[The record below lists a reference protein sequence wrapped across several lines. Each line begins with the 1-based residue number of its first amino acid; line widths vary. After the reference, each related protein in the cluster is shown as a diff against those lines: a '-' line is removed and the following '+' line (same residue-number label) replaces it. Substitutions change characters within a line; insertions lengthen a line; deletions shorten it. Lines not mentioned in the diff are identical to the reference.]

1 MKLYLLNCQFPTFSD
16 DFLCVIFFIISPQ
29 FFCSTGTI
37 NSSVSNTGIYLNLIK
52 IKKKW
57 LNKVKNHLVCT
68 FPPVH
73 IFVETV
79 IVAYLLIVNPLIV
92 ALIAFKIVEL
102 ILKRRMVRLRSC
114 QSYMSNFYNA
124 LLFIVVKNLKR

>member
-16 DFLCVIFFIISPQ
+16 DFLCVIFFIISSQ

-37 NSSVSNTGIYLNLIK
+37 NSSVSNTGIYLNLIYAEK
-52 IKKKW
+52 NDYIKDP
-57 LNKVKNHLVCT
+57 LVCI

-92 ALIAFKIVEL
+92 ALVSFKIVEL

-114 QSYMSNFYNA
+114 
-124 LLFIVVKNLKR
+124 

>member
-52 IKKKW
+52 IKNDYIKDP
-57 LNKVKNHLVCT
+57 LVRKI
-68 FPPVH
+68 PPVH

-92 ALIAFKIVEL
+92 ALVSFKIVEL